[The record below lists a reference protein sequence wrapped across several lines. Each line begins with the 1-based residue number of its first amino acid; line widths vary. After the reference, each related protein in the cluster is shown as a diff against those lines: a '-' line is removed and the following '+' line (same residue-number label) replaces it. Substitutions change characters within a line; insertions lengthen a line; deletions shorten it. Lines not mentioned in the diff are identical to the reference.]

1 MGEWPASLPLKIGNL
16 VLGSIAVT
24 RLRTQLF
31 VIACRTIIAGVCA
44 LGIWYSWNLARAD
57 SLFRLDTE
65 DSVRA
70 AIRIEPDASGYY
82 MRLAQFDDAHA
93 QQLLETSINLNP
105 YNAPAYIELGL
116 RFEAAGEY
124 ARAEKSL
131 LQAFAID
138 RTFMPRWSLA
148 NFYFRRDNM
157 PAFWVWARRAAEMP
171 SDSMGP
177 LFELCWHAS
186 PEPSE
191 ITTKILT
198 NDPELIRQYLSFLL
212 DKDQLPAAAETA
224 NRLTQFGDPETD
236 TTQVSQV
243 IDRMIAAGNGDAA
256 KALWNVLISK
266 HWVVADAGA
275 PNNPNF
281 ARDPLPLGFDWSLPT
296 YSGLHSS
303 TGPSGLESEFSGE
316 QPEDCTVAN
325 QAVVL
330 APGKYELDYAYR
342 TNGIPPQT
350 GLRWQIIASGSDA
363 PLAESPDLSSES
375 QSYGKVVFSV
385 PPDLSLYHLRLQYR
399 RALGTT
405 RISGSLVIPSIQIHA
420 IPQV

>member
-1 MGEWPASLPLKIGNL
+1 LKIGNP

-31 VIACRTIIAGVCA
+31 AITCRTIIAGVCA

-57 SLFRLDTE
+57 YLFRLDTE
-65 DSVRA
+65 ESVRA

-82 MRLAQFDDAHA
+82 MRLAQFDEAHA
-93 QQLLETSINLNP
+93 QQLLETSINLNL
-105 YNAPAYIELGL
+105 YNAQAYIELGL
-116 RFEAAGEY
+116 RFEATGEY
-124 ARAEKSL
+124 ARAEKLL

-138 RTFMPRWSLA
+138 HTFMPRWSLA

-157 PAFWVWARRAAEMP
+157 PAFWAWARRAAEMP

-177 LFELCWHAS
+177 LFELCWRVS
-186 PEPSE
+186 PDPND
-191 ITTKILT
+191 IAGRIL
-198 NDPELIRQYLSFLL
+198 NNNPDLIRQYTDFLL
-212 DKDQLPAAAETA
+212 AKNEFQGAAEAARRLVQNGSPEMDKDEI
-224 NRLTQFGDPETD
+224 F
-236 TTQVSQV
+236 SV
-243 IDRMIAAGNGDAA
+243 IDRLIEAKDGDLA
-256 KALWNVLISK
+256 KALWSALIGK
-266 HWVVADAGA
+266 QWVVADAGA

-281 ARDPLPLGFDWSLPT
+281 ARDPLPLGFDWALPS

-303 TGPSGLESEFSGE
+303 TGPSGLETEFSGE

-342 TNGIPPQT
+342 TEGIPPQT
-350 GLRWQIIASGSDA
+350 GLRWQIIASGSDT

-385 PPDLSLYHLRLQYR
+385 PPDLSLFHLRLQYR

-405 RISGSLVIPSIQIHA
+405 RISGTLVIPSIQIL
-420 IPQV
+420 PSP